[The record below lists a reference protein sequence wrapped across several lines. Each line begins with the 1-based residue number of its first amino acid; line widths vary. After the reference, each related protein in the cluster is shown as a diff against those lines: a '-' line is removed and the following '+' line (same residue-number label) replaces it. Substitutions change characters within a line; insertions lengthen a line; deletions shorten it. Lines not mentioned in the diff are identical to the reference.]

1 MGRVCREGGWGGLRG
16 GRRPDAGPPGGGD
29 SRVAELGR
37 SSSVQIEREGNREH
51 LERPLLVGGEGKL
64 RFGE

>member
-1 MGRVCREGGWGGLRG
+1 ME
-16 GRRPDAGPPGGGD
+16 
-29 SRVAELGR
+29 ELGR